1 MRGSIAL
8 AGLLLLA
15 AAQGAAGQNIARGEA
30 LAEEYCSR
38 CHAVGSTGTSPMPPA
53 PAFRDLSERYP
64 IDTLWEA
71 LAEGIVTGHPAMPEF
86 RWPPADIDDILG
98 YISSIQPSED
108 GPAAGSTPE

>member
-1 MRGSIAL
+1 M
-8 AGLLLLA
+8 LLLA
-15 AAQGAAGQNIARGEA
+15 TAQGAAGQNIARGEA
-30 LAEEYCSR
+30 LAEEYCAR
-38 CHAVGSTGTSPMPPA
+38 CHAVGLTGTSSMPPA

-98 YISSIQPSED
+98 YIASIQAPED
-108 GPAAGSTPE
+108 ETKSGSTLK